1 MIHINNFGSPAAASG
16 HPDEAKTILLI
27 GSFAESLV
35 NFRGVL
41 IEYMIAAGHKVIA
54 AAPDISKQ
62 TRATLEAFG
71 AIVEDTPLARTG
83 MNPLADVAYLRT
95 LRTLIRRVRPDIVLT
110 YTIKPN
116 IWGAFAASSIGV
128 RSVAMVTGLGYAFT
142 GKGGT
147 VQQLVRRLATFLY
160 RQASNRN
167 SLVIFQNPDD
177 CRDFIDAGCLGDA
190 GKVRMVNGSG
200 VDTDHYQVAPLPPE
214 PVFLMISRLLG
225 NKGVREY
232 GEAVVAVKRTHPHAR
247 FLLVGF
253 MDEGPDG
260 IKQSELDRW
269 IAGGLE
275 YLGPKSDVRPSI
287 AEASV
292 YVLPSYRE
300 GTPRSVLEAM
310 SMGRAIIT
318 SDAPGCRETTIDG
331 ENGFLVPVKDPAALA
346 ARMRL
351 LIDNVDL
358 RAVMG
363 QKSREIAVGKYD
375 VHAVNQT
382 LMRHLGLVT

>member
-1 MIHINNFGSPAAASG
+1 MIHIDNFGSPAAASG
-16 HPDEAKTILLI
+16 HADNAKTILLI

-35 NFRGVL
+35 NFRGAL
-41 IEYMIAAGHKVIA
+41 IEDMIAAGHKVIA

-62 TRATLEAFG
+62 TRATLQAFG

-116 IWGAFAASSIGV
+116 IWGAFAASSIGI

-142 GKGGT
+142 GKGGL

-177 CRDFIDAGCLGDA
+177 CRDFIDAGCLGDP

-200 VDTDHYQVAPLPPE
+200 VDTDHYQVAPLPDE
-214 PVFLMISRLLG
+214 PVFLMISRLLR

-232 GEAVVAVKRTHPHAR
+232 GEAAVTVKKTHPHAQ
-247 FLLVGF
+247 FHLVGF

-260 IKQSELDRW
+260 IRQSELDAW

-275 YLGPKSDVRPSI
+275 YLGPKADVRPSI
-287 AEASV
+287 ADASV

-318 SDAPGCRETTIDG
+318 SDAPGCRETTVDG
-331 ENGFLVPVKDPAALA
+331 ENGFLVPVKDPETLA

-358 RAVMG
+358 RVAMG

-375 VHAVNQT
+375 VHAVNHT